1 MTPRPTSGTK
11 PRGSARG
18 FTVIE
23 LMVGLV
29 VGLAIAIAAA
39 SVLRVTGST
48 QRSAHSTSDV
58 SQAGAYVLQLL
69 DRWVRSAGTGFSPAA
84 SYAYGCRLL
93 AAKSGT
99 QILPRPSALPAPFAS
114 LDTGSAGL
122 FRLAPVVI
130 GNSQTT
136 PNVSG
141 SASDV
146 LIVMG
151 GAAGQAEAPMP
162 FSALSQSS
170 LLQVTSTVGLSA
182 NDLLLVADQQPAS
195 SGTADCLIE
204 QVSSTFSATSLS
216 SIDLAGTYYAASVG
230 SVALTSVSSL
240 GAAMGLGNIAAGNPP
255 NFLIFGVGDND
266 TLYSYDLLQ
275 TSSTPLQP
283 LADGVFEMHGLY
295 AVDSDADG
303 VADSWVAP
311 TGNYALSAMLDGSSA
326 AAAKLRSV
334 KAIRIGLILRTPR
347 NDATDTPAALTLFG
361 DLGASLTYTRSLSS
375 TERQYRYRTMEIT
388 VPLRNNL
395 LLPPG

>member
-1 MTPRPTSGTK
+1 MTPHSRMGRRTG
-11 PRGSARG
+11 G
-18 FTVIE
+18 FTIIE
-23 LMVGLV
+23 AMVGLV

-39 SVLRVTGST
+39 SVLKVTGST
-48 QRSAHSTSDV
+48 QRSTHSTADA

-69 DRWVRSAGTGFSPAA
+69 DRWVRSAGTGFSPSAP
-84 SYAYGCRLL
+84 YAYGCRLL
-93 AAKSGT
+93 ASKAGT

-114 LDTGSAGL
+114 VDTGGSGL

-130 GNSQTT
+130 GNNQTT

-141 SASDV
+141 SGSDV

-170 LLQVTSTVGLSA
+170 ALQVASTVGLSA
-182 NDLLLVADQQPAS
+182 SDLLLVADQQPAS
-195 SGTADCLIE
+195 SGPSDCLIE

-216 SIDLAGTYYAASVG
+216 TIDLAGSYYAATIG
-230 SVALTSVSSL
+230 SVALTGVSSL
-240 GAAMGLGNIAAGNPP
+240 GAVMGLGNVAAGNPP
-255 NFLIFGVGDND
+255 NFLVFGVGDHN

-283 LADGVFEMHGLY
+283 LADGVFELHGLY

-303 VADSWVAP
+303 LADSWVAP
-311 TGNYALSAMLDGSSA
+311 TGTYALSAMLDGSSA

-334 KAIRIGLILRTPR
+334 KAIRVGLILRTAR
-347 NDATDTPAALTLFG
+347 NDATDTPASLTLFG

-375 TERQYRYRTMEIT
+375 AERKYRYRTMEIT
-388 VPLRNNL
+388 IPLRNNL
-395 LLPPG
+395 LVTP

>member
-1 MTPRPTSGTK
+1 MTPHPTPHPQ
-11 PRGSARG
+11 PRRTACG
-18 FTVIE
+18 FTLIE

-29 VGLAIAIAAA
+29 VGLAIAVAAA
-39 SVLRVTGST
+39 SVLKVTGAS
-48 QRSAHSTSDV
+48 QRSTHATSDA

-69 DRWVRSAGTGFSPAA
+69 DRWVRSAGTGLSPAA

-93 AAKSGT
+93 ASKSGT

-114 LDTGSAGL
+114 VNTGSAGL

-141 SASDV
+141 AGSDV

-162 FSALSQSS
+162 FAALSQSS
-170 LLQVTSTVGLSA
+170 SLQVASTIGLSA
-182 NDLLLVADQQPAS
+182 SDLLLVADQQPAS
-195 SGTADCLIE
+195 TGTADCLVE
-204 QVSSTFSATSLS
+204 QVSSTFSPGSLS
-216 SIDLAGTYYAASVG
+216 TIDLAGSYYAATIG

-240 GAAMGLGNIAAGNPP
+240 GEVMGLGNVAAGNPP
-255 NFLIFGVGDND
+255 NFLIFGVGDHN

-283 LADGVFEMHGLY
+283 LADGVFELHGLY

>member
-1 MTPRPTSGTK
+1 MTPQRRPLPAS
-11 PRGSARG
+11 RG
-18 FTVIE
+18 FTIIE

-29 VGLAIAIAAA
+29 VGLAIAVAAA
-39 SVLRVTGST
+39 SLLKVTGST
-48 QRSAHSTSDV
+48 QRSTHAMADA

-93 AAKSGT
+93 ASKSGT
-99 QILPRPSALPAPFAS
+99 QILPRPSALPAPFAGV
-114 LDTGSAGL
+114 DTGSAGL

-130 GNSQTT
+130 GNGQTT

-141 SASDV
+141 ASSDV

-162 FSALSQSS
+162 FTALSQSS
-170 LLQVTSTVGLSA
+170 VLQVASTVGLSA
-182 NDLLLVADQQPAS
+182 NDLLLVADQQPAP
-195 SGTADCLIE
+195 SGTSDCLVE
-204 QVSSTFSATSLS
+204 QVSSSFSPGSLS
-216 SIDLAGTYYAASVG
+216 TVDLAGSYYAGTIG

-240 GAAMGLGNIAAGNPP
+240 GAVMGLGNVAAGNPP
-255 NFLIFGVGDND
+255 NFLIFGVGDHN

-283 LADGVFEMHGLY
+283 LADGVFELHALY

-311 TGNYALSAMLDGSSA
+311 TGGYALSAMLDGSAA

-334 KAIRIGLILRTPR
+334 KAIRIGLILRGTR
-347 NDATDTPAALTLFG
+347 ADATDTPAALALFG

-375 TERQYRYRTMEIT
+375 AERKYRYRTMEIT

-395 LLPPG
+395 LWTG

>member
-1 MTPRPTSGTK
+1 MTPR
-11 PRGSARG
+11 SATRRRSRG

-29 VGLAIAIAAA
+29 VGLAIAVAAA
-39 SVLRVTGST
+39 SVFKATGSS
-48 QRSAHSTSDV
+48 QRSTHATADA
-58 SQAGAYVLQLL
+58 SQAGTYVLQLL
-69 DRWVRSAGTGFSPAA
+69 DRWVRSAGTGFAPAA

-93 AAKSGT
+93 ASKSGT
-99 QILPRPSALPAPFAS
+99 QILPRPAALPAPFGS
-114 LDTGSAGL
+114 VNTGSSGL

-141 SASDV
+141 SGSDV

-151 GAAGQAEAPMP
+151 GSAGQAEAAMP
-162 FSALSQSS
+162 FAALSQSS
-170 LLQVTSTVGLSA
+170 VLQVASTLGLGA
-182 NDLLLVADQQPAS
+182 NDLLLVADQQPAA
-195 SGTADCLIE
+195 SGPSDCLIE
-204 QVSSTFSATSLS
+204 QVSSTFSTASLT
-216 SIDLAGTYYAASVG
+216 SIDLAGNYYAATIG
-230 SVALTSVSSL
+230 SVALTSVSSQGSVL
-240 GAAMGLGNIAAGNPP
+240 GLGNVAAGNPP
-255 NFLIFGVGDND
+255 NFLIFGVGDNN

-283 LADGVFEMHGLY
+283 LADGVFELHALY

-303 VADSWVAP
+303 LADSWVAP
-311 TGNYALSAMLDGSSA
+311 TGTYALSAMLDGSSA

-334 KAIRIGLILRTPR
+334 KAIRIGLILRTTR

-375 TERQYRYRTMEIT
+375 SERQYRYRTMETT

-395 LLPPG
+395 LVTP